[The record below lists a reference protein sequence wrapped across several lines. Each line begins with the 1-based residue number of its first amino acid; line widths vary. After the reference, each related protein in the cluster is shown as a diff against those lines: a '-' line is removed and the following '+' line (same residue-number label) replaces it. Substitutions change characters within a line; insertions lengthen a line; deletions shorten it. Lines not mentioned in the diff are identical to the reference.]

1 LDHGSRETPTVSFD
15 LQPAVSL
22 TQQEVNAA
30 ARKVAVS
37 ERVQSFK
44 GTVLEASGAG
54 VPGTVIWVFPEDFQ
68 GKNTAI
74 HLVADEDGGFVSV
87 LADGTYTVVVQSVTF
102 GSRVVGLAIARD
114 GNAKEL
120 EIPLE
125 ISSCSFRLL

>member
-1 LDHGSRETPTVSFD
+1 
-15 LQPAVSL
+15 
-22 TQQEVNAA
+22 
-30 ARKVAVS
+30 
-37 ERVQSFK
+37 
-44 GTVLEASGAG
+44 
-54 VPGTVIWVFPEDFQ
+54 
-68 GKNTAI
+68 
-74 HLVADEDGGFVSV
+74 VADEDGGFVSV